1 MENIIITIAEI
12 KKCQIDA
19 RSKGDIISPNNCYK
33 YYSLRDKEYNSL
45 LQERTGRKDLVFDQK
60 GGDLLYCYSSGV
72 DRVPEK
78 NPQVYRK
85 VESPEGF
92 TPEEYIYL
100 FKRRLP
106 NHGGDLQ
113 IRNDEAT
120 GKVHA
125 YEQNGNISIMMGAPV
140 FSTKYK
146 HLITSGTT
154 ECPEITVTII

>member
-1 MENIIITIAEI
+1 MENIIITIADI

-19 RSKGDIISPNNCYK
+19 RSKADIVSPNNCYK
-33 YYSLRDKEYNSL
+33 YYSLRDQEYNLL
-45 LQERTGRKDLVFDQK
+45 LQKKAGRTDLVFDQK
-60 GGDLLYCYSSGV
+60 GGDLLYGNT
-72 DRVPEK
+72 VPEK
-78 NPQVYRK
+78 QPKVYRK

-92 TPEEYIYL
+92 TPEEYTSL

-106 NHGGDLQ
+106 NHGGDMQ
-113 IRNDEAT
+113 IRNDDNT

-125 YEQNGNISIMMGAPV
+125 YEQNGNVSIMMGAPV
-140 FSTKYK
+140 FSEKYK